1 MKFVIF
7 EMDSKTKKRFS
18 EIEQG
23 EKFIT
28 YEDNLMQMF
37 IKCESGVT
45 IDDGMT
51 EVNAVN
57 LTSGEFWTIGE
68 RVEVEV

>member
-1 MKFVIF
+1 MKRTFY
-7 EMDSKTKKRFS
+7 DLK
-18 EIEQG
+18 QG
-23 EKFIT
+23 EKFAIYDGEEQSRIT
-28 YEDNLMQMF
+28 L

-45 IDDGMT
+45 IDDGLT

-57 LTSGEFWTIGE
+57 LTNGEFWTIGE

>member
-1 MKFVIF
+1 MKRAFY
-7 EMDSKTKKRFS
+7 ELK
-18 EIEQG
+18 QG
-23 EKFIT
+23 EKFAIYDGEEQSRIT
-28 YEDNLMQMF
+28 L

-57 LTSGEFWTIGE
+57 LANGEFWTIGE

>member
-1 MKFVIF
+1 MKRKFW
-7 EMDSKTKKRFS
+7 EL
-18 EIEQG
+18 EQG
-23 EKFIT
+23 EKFAF
-28 YEDNLMQMF
+28 YENGTRFEF

-57 LTSGEFWTIGE
+57 LANGDFWTIGE
-68 RVEVEV
+68 NVEVEV

>member
-1 MKFVIF
+1 MKRAFY
-7 EMDSKTKKRFS
+7 ELK
-18 EIEQG
+18 QG
-23 EKFIT
+23 EKFVIYEYDGEEQNRIT
-28 YEDNLMQMF
+28 L

-68 RVEVEV
+68 RAEVEV